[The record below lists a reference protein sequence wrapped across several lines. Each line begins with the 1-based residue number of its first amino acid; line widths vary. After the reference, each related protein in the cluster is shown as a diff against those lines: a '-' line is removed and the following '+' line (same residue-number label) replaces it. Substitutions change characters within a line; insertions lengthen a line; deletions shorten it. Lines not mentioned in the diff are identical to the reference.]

1 MNIGANVL
9 IYLTLQAVNLTSFQ
23 QFLTTLHD
31 YLKRVLETYIREAL
45 FILFQFCF
53 LIQLY
58 FLVTNQSRLIRY
70 KPSETLPE
78 TSLPI
83 SVIISA
89 RNEEKNLRENLPAIL
104 EQNYP
109 DFEVV
114 VINDCSY
121 DSSDEVLEELSKAYP
136 RLKIVT
142 ITEHDRFKTGKKF
155 ALTLGIK
162 AAKNEHLL
170 FTDADCVPA
179 SANWITYMAANFSDP
194 VQIVLGY
201 SPYKK
206 TRNFLNP
213 FIRFETIKT
222 AVNYLSSAVNGDAY
236 MGIGRNLAYTK
247 TLFFGA
253 KGFAAHMHVISGDD
267 DLFVNQ
273 NATPDNTAIEINADA
288 FIYTDAKTN
297 LSSLFRQKKRHF
309 GVGKLYKKRHRR
321 MLSIDAV
328 TGFLFYILLTLCLVF
343 NFEPLLTLG
352 LFMFRLIFQLI
363 IYSKLFKRLD
373 GKDLIW
379 YLPFF
384 DAVYYIYLNTFGLI
398 GTFIK
403 TTQWK

>member
-1 MNIGANVL
+1 
-9 IYLTLQAVNLTSFQ
+9 
-23 QFLTTLHD
+23 
-31 YLKRVLETYIREAL
+31 LETYIREAL

-58 FLVTNQSRLIRY
+58 FLVTNQSRLTRY

-78 TSLPI
+78 ASVPI

-89 RNEEKNLRENLPAIL
+89 RNEANNLRENLPAIL

-121 DSSDEVLEELSKAYP
+121 DSSDEVLEEFSKAYP

-170 FTDADCVPA
+170 FTDADCIPA
-179 SANWITYMAANFSDP
+179 SDNWITYMAANFNNP

-222 AVNYLSSAVNGDAY
+222 AINYLSSAVNGDAY

-273 NATPDNTAIEINADA
+273 NARSDNTAIEINSEA
-288 FIYTDAKTN
+288 FTYTDAKTT

-328 TGFLFYILLTLCLVF
+328 SGFLFYILLTLCLVF
-343 NFEPLLTLG
+343 NFEPLLALG

-373 GKDLIW
+373 GKDLLW